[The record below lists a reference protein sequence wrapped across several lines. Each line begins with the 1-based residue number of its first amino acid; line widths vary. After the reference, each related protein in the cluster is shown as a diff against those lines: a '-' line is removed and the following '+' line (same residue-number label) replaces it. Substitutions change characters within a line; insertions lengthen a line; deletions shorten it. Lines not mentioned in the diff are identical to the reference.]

1 MTLKVIALLGRKD
14 EPTDAVEE
22 YCRYLGAA
30 LQAHNIQIHI
40 RRVPWETH
48 GWREAL
54 RALQLQAVDWCD
66 TWVIVQYTALA
77 WSARGFPFR
86 FLRVLRLLKSA
97 GVRLG
102 IVFHDV
108 EPFSSP
114 RLIDQLR
121 RRAQAHVMRTALELC
136 DLSILTVVPEKL
148 SWLKE
153 TPRKAVFVPVGPNL
167 LFPGTLVARNAS
179 EIPTIGVFS
188 ITGGQ
193 QGALETQV
201 IAQTVR
207 HASQHLGKLRLSVFG
222 RHAELREAPL
232 REGLIDFPVQLSVE
246 GLLDPEQVVNRL
258 AACDVLLF
266 VRKGIST
273 RRSSAIAGIAA
284 GVPMVAYKD
293 AETAPPITDAG
304 VILVDARQPESLGN
318 SIVRVLSDPVL
329 HEQLATRS
337 RETYQKHFAWPAIA
351 EKFAELLR
359 MK

>member
-1 MTLKVIALLGRKD
+1 MTLPVIALLGRKD

-30 LQAHNIQIHI
+30 LQAHDIQMHI
-40 RRVPWETH
+40 RRVPWELQ
-48 GWREAL
+48 GWRDAL
-54 RALQLQAVDWCD
+54 HALQLQAADWRD
-66 TWVIVQYTALA
+66 TWVVVQYTALA

-97 GVRLG
+97 GARIG

-121 RRAQAHVMRTALELC
+121 RRAQSHVMRTAMELC
-136 DLSILTVVPEKL
+136 DLAILPVVPEKL
-148 SWLKE
+148 TWLEAIPSK
-153 TPRKAVFVPVGPNL
+153 TAFVPVGPNL
-167 LFPGTLVARNAS
+167 PFPESPTNRVAA

-193 QGALETQV
+193 QGAVETQV
-201 IAQTVR
+201 IMQTVR

-222 RHAELREAPL
+222 RHAELRESAL
-232 REGLIDFPVQLSVE
+232 RQGLTGFPVQLSVE
-246 GLLDPEQVVNRL
+246 GVLDPEQVVNRL

-284 GVPMVAYKD
+284 GVPMVAYED
-293 AETAPPITDAG
+293 AETATPITDAG
-304 VILVDARQPESLGN
+304 VILVDASRPESLGD
-318 SIVRVLSDPVL
+318 SIVRVLSDPAL
-329 HEQLATRS
+329 HERLAARS
-337 RETYQKHFAWPAIA
+337 RETYEKYFAWPAIA
-351 EKFAELLR
+351 KKVAELLR